1 MRSAK
6 ALPAVLGVTLLA
18 LAAGPVQAGV
28 TPDVQS
34 TTLLQIKQ
42 DPRDGT
48 AYTVI
53 PVYTVFN
60 LQARKLKL
68 HRRVDT
74 DVVVSSWGK
83 MDGAAPVSGR
93 LLNGDISLAYVDGK
107 VDLGT
112 VRVGRQLVFDGVAR
126 GAHMDGVYL
135 SARPFGKFG
144 ASVFAGIPVVPLL
157 SEHLGQA
164 MAGARAS
171 YMHSYDTQ
179 VGVSVLHMLDKG
191 RHAAQHIGLDGRVAI
206 LPTLVLSG
214 AVRWSTLQGSQTVFA
229 LWPKAAEWRSLEVVD
244 GVRDRMVPAR
254 DGALRFIPQL
264 AEADVNVS
272 WQPVREIQL
281 SGVYR
286 RTSPPLFIPRSS
298 IFSVFSAEQRDQL
311 GGAFAVTMNKRVTLD
326 ADAAALLMPAG
337 WGFQG
342 GLRALTEFNTFHTT
356 TLGAQSRVLRVPTNG
371 YVMGRLFGR
380 QKIAPVFQTTVDAD
394 VYLLEKPVHG
404 QRFTA
409 MVAWTNGFMVMPG
422 WDVSL
427 QLAAGSSPL
436 ATARV
441 EALARVAYNSGVVF
455 P

>member
-1 MRSAK
+1 MRSAS
-6 ALPAVLGVTLLA
+6 ALPALLLLGATA
-18 LAAGPVQAGV
+18 QPAHASGV
-28 TPDVQS
+28 KPDVQA

-42 DPRDGT
+42 DARDGT

-83 MDGAAPVSGR
+83 MDGAAPVNGR

-107 VDLGT
+107 IDAGSA
-112 VRVGRQLVFDGVAR
+112 RVGRQLVFEGVAR
-126 GAHMDGVYL
+126 GAHMDGVYI
-135 SARPFGKFG
+135 SARPMGRLG
-144 ASVFAGIPVVPLL
+144 ASVFAGVPVVPLL
-157 SEHLGQA
+157 QEHLGQA
-164 MAGARAS
+164 MVGGRVS
-171 YMHSYDTQ
+171 WMHSFETQ
-179 VGVSVLHMLDKG
+179 VGASVLHVLDKG
-191 RHAAQHIGLDGRVAI
+191 RHAHQHVGVDGRVVVI
-206 LPTLVLSG
+206 PTVTLAG
-214 AVRWSTLQGSQTVFA
+214 ALRWSTLQGSQTAMA
-229 LWPKAAEWRSLEVVD
+229 LWPKAAEWRALEVVD
-244 GVRDRMVPAR
+244 GVRDRMVPAKE
-254 DGALRFIPQL
+254 GAGRFIPHL
-264 AEADVNVS
+264 AEADVS
-272 WQPVREIQL
+272 LGWQPVSFL
-281 SGVYR
+281 HLTGVYR

-311 GGAFAVTMNKRVTLD
+311 GGTFAATLIKRITVD

-342 GLRALTEFNTFHTT
+342 GMRGMAEFNTYHLTT
-356 TLGAQSRVLRVPTNG
+356 VGVQSRVLRVPTNG
-371 YVMGRLFGR
+371 YMMGRVFGR
-380 QKIAPVFQTTVDAD
+380 QKIHPIFQTAVDAD
-394 VYLLEKPVHG
+394 LYVLEKPVHG

-409 MVAWTNGFMVMPG
+409 MVAWTNGLMFLPG

-427 QLAAGSSPL
+427 QVAAGSSPL

-441 EALARVAYNSGVVF
+441 EGLLRLAYNAGVPF